1 MTWWVGE
8 VKLRF
13 CGRKKE
19 LSSQSYHL
27 PKTLRIKIYSCT
39 SELGLAILTK
49 KTPKIT
55 SIKKRALRIYICQIL
70 LKVTPFGEQILKR
83 ASDLVTLFLSR
94 ILRER
99 GSRESMFL
107 PTFWRQESWNT
118 EKLKDK
124 RIEPRLKR
132 ANCFLRLFWLQVNH
146 LILKILQ
153 SAFCFN
159 AQEDR
164 NTNQKE

>member
-1 MTWWVGE
+1 MGE

-19 LSSQSYHL
+19 LGSQSYHL
-27 PKTLRIKIYSCT
+27 PKTLRIKIYSST

-70 LKVTPFGEQILKR
+70 LKVTPFGEQILKT

-99 GSRESMFL
+99 GVQN
-107 PTFWRQESWNT
+107 P
-118 EKLKDK
+118 
-124 RIEPRLKR
+124 
-132 ANCFLRLFWLQVNH
+132 CFFQL
-146 LILKILQ
+146 
-153 SAFCFN
+153 S
-159 AQEDR
+159 EDR
-164 NTNQKE
+164 KAGIQKNSRTKELSQDLKEQIVS